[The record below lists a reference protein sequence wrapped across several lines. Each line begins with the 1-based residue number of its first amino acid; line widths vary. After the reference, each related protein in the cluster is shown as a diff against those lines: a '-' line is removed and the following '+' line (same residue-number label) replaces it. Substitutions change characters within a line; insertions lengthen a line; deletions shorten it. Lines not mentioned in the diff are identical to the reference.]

1 MHALKTN
8 FSGNPNLGLY
18 GFATDKY
25 CLIGKGVREDIL
37 EEIKNALKVK
47 VHEITIN
54 NSRLVGAYCC
64 GNDNLI
70 LVPEI
75 IKEHEEKEL
84 KKTGIPYKKIKTKF
98 CALGNNIVIKGN
110 TALINPEFEKEIFEE
125 LKMLKLKK
133 MHVKEHNAIGSC
145 IVLNKNGG
153 LISFDADEEEIK
165 EIEKE
170 LGLKIEPG
178 SVNKGN
184 RYVRTGIIINS
195 NGYII
200 GGLTTGVET
209 MIIDNIFG
217 FLK

>member
-1 MHALKTN
+1 MHVLKTN
-8 FSGNPNLGLY
+8 FNGNPHLGLY

-25 CLIGKGVREDIL
+25 CLIGKGVGGDIL
-37 EEIKNALKVK
+37 ENIKAVLKVK

-54 NSRLVGAYCC
+54 NSKLVGAYSC
-64 GNDNLI
+64 GNDDLI

-75 IKEHEEKEL
+75 IKESEEREL
-84 KKTGIPYKKIKTKF
+84 KKIGIPYKKIKSKF

-125 LKMLKLKK
+125 LKMFKLKK
-133 MHVKEHNAIGSC
+133 IHIKEHNAIGSC
-145 IVLNKNGG
+145 MVLNKNGG
-153 LISFDADEEEIK
+153 LINLDADEKEIK

-170 LGLKIEPG
+170 LNLKIEAG

-184 RYVRTGIIINS
+184 RYVRSGIIVNS
-195 NGYII
+195 KGYII

-209 MIIDNIFG
+209 MIIDTALG